1 MRLKYLIL
9 WLFLCA
15 GPAGAQKFKPVWS
28 VGVNPFSAGES
39 LSSLG
44 PSVALRVSPG
54 IELWSEGSFIFHN
67 LYNIAGWDHVKGY
80 RFIFQPRLFMGT
92 TRRFFLAPEL
102 RIKSFSYGI
111 SLPFINESA
120 QDTLDGYYHRAN
132 QFQIACGRGYSTIKS
147 AAGNCSARRWLIR
160 PSRRNSTNH
169 AKTIARPSVATS
181 KSTNRHCQRWRLRRR
196 QLSNSRQVAAM
207 IPAAAAVS
215 TLNARPSA

>member
-1 MRLKYLIL
+1 MRITCLVL

-15 GPAGAQKFKPVWS
+15 GPAGAQTFKPVWS
-28 VGVNPFSAGES
+28 VGVNPFSVGES

-67 LYNIAGWDHVKGY
+67 LYDIAGWDHVKGY

-132 QFQIACGRGYSTIKS
+132 QFQIGGALVMGIRTVLSEKHRLFMDMTAGIGGRQRFIRRKGIPAGYSFTPTTGGWGLAPHYEWHMDGILYLPI
-147 AAGNCSARRWLIR
+147 GLRLTWL
-160 PSRRNSTNH
+160 
-169 AKTIARPSVATS
+169 
-181 KSTNRHCQRWRLRRR
+181 
-196 QLSNSRQVAAM
+196 LSE
-207 IPAAAAVS
+207 PD
-215 TLNARPSA
+215 